1 MHWARSC
8 ATLLAL
14 TSPVEAKIGDN
25 LRTRKFRV
33 SYRTDLLGHLT
44 PKRAAFSGADTSQ
57 MNLRGQGTTG
67 KPNFFSVN
75 AILTEICKYLTF
87 IFRIAHLPT
96 PLHTLLLSLIVPN
109 RIRNPPEG
117 RGN

>member
-14 TSPVEAKIGDN
+14 TLPVEAKIGDN
-25 LRTRKFRV
+25 LRIRKLRIR
-33 SYRTDLLGHLT
+33 YRAELLGHLT

-67 KPNFFSVN
+67 KPNFFNVN
-75 AILTEICKYLTF
+75 RILMEIFKYLTF
-87 IFRIAHLPT
+87 IFRDISPPSSTVYPLP
-96 PLHTLLLSLIVPN
+96 PDWFRFLLVFLLGW
-109 RIRNPPEG
+109 R
-117 RGN
+117 

>member
-14 TSPVEAKIGDN
+14 TSPIEAKIGDN
-25 LRTRKFRV
+25 QSIRKLRIR
-33 SYRTDLLGHLT
+33 YRIELLGHPT

-57 MNLRGQGTTG
+57 MNLRGRGTTG
-67 KPNFFSVN
+67 KPNFFSVK

-87 IFRIAHLPT
+87 IF
-96 PLHTLLLSLIVPN
+96 
-109 RIRNPPEG
+109 
-117 RGN
+117 